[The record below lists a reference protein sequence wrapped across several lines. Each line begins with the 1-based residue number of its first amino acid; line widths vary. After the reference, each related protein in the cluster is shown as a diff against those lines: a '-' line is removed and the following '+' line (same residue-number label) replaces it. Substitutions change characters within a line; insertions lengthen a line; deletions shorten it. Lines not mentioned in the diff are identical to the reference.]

1 MEHYDRNAFNPML
14 ILCDGDAGREGAR
27 ERERE
32 RKKKLFLSGEQIP
45 VRSPQVCLALFFV
58 EEKKRFVKRPS
69 ERQNVCKVMQRHRQ
83 SSWRRG
89 VSGGLIGSV
98 ETGFSDMFTYFV

>member
-32 RKKKLFLSGEQIP
+32 R
-45 VRSPQVCLALFFV
+45 
-58 EEKKRFVKRPS
+58 EKKSCFYPANRYP
-69 ERQNVCKVMQRHRQ
+69 
-83 SSWRRG
+83 
-89 VSGGLIGSV
+89 
-98 ETGFSDMFTYFV
+98 